1 MMQRLLTANPCREQA
16 WRSAWGMRR
25 LDDDY
30 PRDRIEAACQR
41 ALRFG
46 ARSYKPLARMLKL
59 GRDQYPLP
67 DDAPSTDEEPQA
79 IEHENVRGPDYYLH

>member
-1 MMQRLLTANPCREQA
+1 MA

-30 PRDRIEAACQR
+30 PPERIEAACRR

-59 GRDQYPLP
+59 GRDQHPLP
-67 DDAPSTDEEPQA
+67 DDSATEPEPET
-79 IEHENVRGPDYYLH
+79 IEHGNVRGPEYYLH